1 MGHGSWIYRFS
12 WLLLRKVVN
21 LIHSLSQTKSKP
33 YCCVLTQPKTTT
45 VPLQVYSNRYK
56 RALKTGDL
64 SIFQSFLSWLKIK
77 DKTNTDNSAL
87 NFEQF

>member
-33 YCCVLTQPKTTT
+33 YCCVLTKPKTTT
-45 VPLQVYSNRYK
+45 VPLQVYSNKYK

-77 DKTNTDNSAL
+77 DKT
-87 NFEQF
+87 